1 MPLVGDRRAAL
12 ILLLVLGSL
21 MITISNIG
29 VTEASGTTI
38 HIRADGTV
46 EGTHMIKCNGSVYTL
61 TGSIYGGCIIV
72 EKSNIIIDGQ
82 GHTLSGQGAPM
93 YVVHL
98 QSVEDV
104 TIKNMVIRDGL
115 NGIFIDESTRV
126 TITGNTITKIP
137 RGYPPLPMA
146 AIILHHGG
154 SNSIVGNNII
164 DNFVGIHLSNS
175 FNNKIYGNNFI
186 NNFVD
191 VNDPSWNYPQNIPST
206 ATWDNGKEGNY
217 WRKYNGTDSDGDGI
231 GDTPYSV
238 MVNNETAYTDYYPLV
253 EPVPVI
259 PEFPSWTPFLI
270 LLSGVLVVTAIYKQK
285 LDKQNRRRDNQ

>member
-1 MPLVGDRRAAL
+1 MPLVGDRRTAFG
-12 ILLLVLGSL
+12 LLLVLGSL
-21 MITISNIG
+21 MVTISNIG
-29 VTEASGTTI
+29 VAEASGTTI
-38 HIRADGTV
+38 YIKADGTV
-46 EGTHMIKCNGSVYTL
+46 EGTHLIQRNGSVYTL

-72 EKSNIIIDGQ
+72 KKSNIIIDGQ
-82 GHTLSGQGAPM
+82 KHTLSGQGMLPM

-98 QSVEDV
+98 QSVEDI

-126 TITGNTITKIP
+126 TISNNTITEIP

-154 SNSIVGNNII
+154 SHSIVGNNIT

-175 FNNKIYGNNFI
+175 FNNKIYRNNFI

-191 VNDPSWNYPQNIPST
+191 VNDPSWNYPQNTPST
-206 ATWDNGKEGNY
+206 ATWDGGKEGNY
-217 WRKYNGTDSDGDGI
+217 WRKYKGTDSDGDGI

-253 EPVPVI
+253 EPVPAI
-259 PEFPSWTPFLI
+259 PEFPSWIIIPMFLI
-270 LLSGVLVVTAIYKQK
+270 AAVVAVTFKK
-285 LDKQNRRRDNQ
+285 RLTRSSERF

>member
-1 MPLVGDRRAAL
+1 VPLVGDRRVAL
-12 ILLLVLGSL
+12 ILLLILGSL
-21 MITISNIG
+21 MVTIPNIG
-29 VTEASGTTI
+29 VGEASGATI
-38 HIRADGTV
+38 YIRADGTV
-46 EGTHMIKCNGSVYTL
+46 EGTHMIERNGSVYTL

-72 EKSNIIIDGQ
+72 KKSNIIIDGQ
-82 GHTLSGQGAPM
+82 GHTVSGQGAPM

-126 TITGNTITKIP
+126 TISNNTITKIP

-154 SNSIVGNNII
+154 SHSIIGNNII

-191 VNDPSWNYPQNIPST
+191 VNDPSWNYPQNTPST
-206 ATWDNGKEGNY
+206 ATWDDGKEGNY

-231 GDTPYSV
+231 GDTPYIV
-238 MVNNETAYTDYYPLV
+238 MVDNETAYTDYYPLV
-253 EPVPVI
+253 EPVPAI
-259 PEFPSWTPFLI
+259 PEFPSWIPMPIMLI
-270 LLSGVLVVTAIYKQK
+270 AVLAVAVIYRHGLNKKSQRK
-285 LDKQNRRRDNQ
+285 VK